1 MKKRL
6 LSILLAASLVVMS
19 LTGCGDVATGSDDR
33 ETTQESEQPS
43 SEQAT
48 EAPTEA
54 PTPEPTEEPTP
65 EPTEEPTPEPT
76 EAPTPEPTEA
86 PTPEPTEA
94 PTTEPTGA
102 TGEWATAYE
111 GYFEREDIMPEKFQ
125 MDTEI
130 SQDGITFGMIVASA
144 DQKAYMRYDFGGIAM
159 DIYADEANI
168 YTCTEMAGETSWMFV
183 PITSEED
190 VDSVISMEES
200 GMVDTD
206 TFTSYGYKEEVT
218 EDGVVYDVLTFESDN
233 DGEATEGLCYINRE
247 TQKMEKMVV
256 DTEAGPAVFDI
267 TEIDGIEIPAEA
279 ATATEGTQEDLVG
292 AIFGVIMMGA
302 LSGMD
307 LEGMTGSEGGEI
319 TLDPS
324 AGDITFTP
332 ADGVE
337 VVEDDTEKT
346 TGTDDGTDWSIA
358 YDSYFEGNNILPEKM
373 MMTTSI
379 STQGV
384 AADVLFAQDGVNCRM
399 TYDFGSVIITLYAD
413 DANVYLYGEMGT
425 DANWMQAPV
434 ADEADR
440 AELVGE
446 SITEV
451 IDADSIISQTY
462 REAINEDGLIYDVI
476 DVLAKEIDGDTGE
489 EQEQELTCFINRG
502 TQLIDKLVIT
512 EEDNTAV
519 CFFEEIDAVVIPDEA
534 KNAEVGTAEE
544 LEETM
549 SGLLLIAVMSAMG
562 VDASQMQ

>member
-6 LSILLAASLVVMS
+6 LSILLAATLVAMS
-19 LTGCGDVATGSDDR
+19 LTGCGDVATGVDDR

-54 PTPEPTEEPTP
+54 PTPEPTE
-65 EPTEEPTPEPT
+65 
-76 EAPTPEPTEA
+76 APTPEPTEA
-86 PTPEPTEA
+86 PTPEPAEA
-94 PTTEPTGA
+94 PTAEPAGV

-111 GYFEREDIMPEKFQ
+111 GYFEREDIMPDKFQ

-130 SQDGITFGMIVASA
+130 SQDGVTFGMIIASA
-144 DQKAYMRYDFGGIAM
+144 DQKAYMRYDFGSIAM
-159 DIYADEANI
+159 DIYANEEKI
-168 YTCTEMAGETSWMFV
+168 YTCTEMAGEKSWMFV

-190 VDSVISMEES
+190 VDSVINMDES
-200 GMVDTD
+200 GMVDTG

-218 EDGVVYDVLTFESDN
+218 EDGVVYDVLTFEADN

-279 ATATEGTQEDLVG
+279 ENATEGTQEDLVG

-302 LSGMD
+302 LSGLD

-346 TGTDDGTDWSIA
+346 TDTEDDTDWSIA

-373 MMTTSI
+373 MMTTSV
-379 STQGV
+379 SAQGV
-384 AADVLFAQDGVNCRM
+384 IADVLFAQDGVNSRM
-399 TYDFGSVIITLYAD
+399 TYDFGSVIITLYSD
-413 DANVYLYGEMGT
+413 DANVYLYGEMG
-425 DANWMQAPV
+425 DEASWMQALV
-434 ADEADR
+434 EDEVQR
-440 AELVGE
+440 AEIVGE

-476 DVLAKEIDGDTGE
+476 DILAKEIDGDTGE

-512 EEDNTAV
+512 EAANTAV

-534 KNAEVGTAEE
+534 KNAEVGTVEE
-544 LEETM
+544 LNDTM
-549 SGLLLIAVMSAMG
+549 SGLMLIAVMTAMG